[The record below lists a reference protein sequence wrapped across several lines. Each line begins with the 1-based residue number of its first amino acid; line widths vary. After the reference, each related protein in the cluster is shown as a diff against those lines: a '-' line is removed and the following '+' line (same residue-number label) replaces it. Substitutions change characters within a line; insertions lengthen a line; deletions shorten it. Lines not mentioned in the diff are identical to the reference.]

1 MKIKFFTTG
10 GTIDKVYFD
19 AKSEFQVGPPQ
30 VLEVLKEAN
39 VTFEFDIES
48 ILRKDSL
55 DLTDED
61 RQLVRRRVEAESCAR
76 IVVTHGTDTM
86 VETGRVLAG
95 IANKTIVL
103 TGSMQPARFRST
115 DAVFNIGSAI
125 GAVQCLPPGVYI
137 AMNGRIFDPQ
147 NTRKNRDRNCF
158 EALDTIT
165 GFAGEPREPKRSSG
179 PAWPAET

>member
-39 VTFEFDIES
+39 VTFDFDIES

-61 RQLVRRRVEAESCAR
+61 RRLVRQRVEAENCAL
-76 IVVTHGTDTM
+76 IVLTHGTDTM
-86 VETGRVLAG
+86 VETGRALAG
-95 IANKTIVL
+95 IPGKTIVL

-125 GAVQCLPPGVYI
+125 GVVQCLPPGVYI
-137 AMNGRIFDPQ
+137 TMNGRIFDPQ
-147 NTRKNRDRNCF
+147 RTRKNRERNCF
-158 EALDTIT
+158 ET
-165 GFAGEPREPKRSSG
+165 
-179 PAWPAET
+179 